1 MLRIPNSINSK
12 NDMKVKI
19 VQSWDGQRPDIRLLL
34 GTFYAWLLTEDK
46 KHDALIQT
54 ASLKSNGLKTT
65 F

>member
-1 MLRIPNSINSK
+1 
-12 NDMKVKI
+12 MKVKI
-19 VQSWDGQRPDIRLLL
+19 VQSWDGQRPNIRLLL

>member
-1 MLRIPNSINSK
+1 
-12 NDMKVKI
+12 MKVKI

-34 GTFYAWLLTEDK
+34 GTFYAWLLTEDM
-46 KHDALIQT
+46 KHDGLIQT